1 MLNMLNSMSVAIRRK
16 IQALRDTSSRLSS
29 LAKQRIP
36 LPDST
41 HLDQVKRYDEWLNKK
56 ASELSSYA
64 NKFEREMSSISP
76 NEVASFEKAF
86 NLQYLQIQ
94 QKIQHEN
101 RQFTMISNIMKNKHD
116 TAKNAINNIR

>member
-1 MLNMLNSMSVAIRRK
+1 MLNSMSVAIRRK
-16 IQALRDTSSRLSS
+16 IQVLRDTSVRLSS
-29 LAKQRIP
+29 LASQRTPI
-36 LPDST
+36 PDST
-41 HLDQVKRYDEWLNKK
+41 HLDQVKRYDEWLNKT

-76 NEVASFEKAF
+76 NEVASFERAF
-86 NLQYLQIQ
+86 NLQYLQLQ

-101 RQFTMISNIMKNKHD
+101 RQFTMVSNIMKNKHD